1 LKVSK
6 KKNSEDHQE
15 FVTVLFARNL
25 AEAEF
30 YKALLEDQ
38 EIPVLI
44 EDENTEAMGLPDMA
58 RGVPV
63 MVPEEQLELAQDI
76 IEQRTALD
84 DDIEDNGEDEEDED
98 EEEDEFEDM
107 EELDLE
113 EAEEEEFDDEEE
125 EEDEDEDEE
134 ER

>member
-1 LKVSK
+1 MSK

-98 EEEDEFEDM
+98 EEEDECEDM

>member
-1 LKVSK
+1 MSK

-63 MVPEEQLELAQDI
+63 MVPEEQLEIAQDI
-76 IEQRTALD
+76 IEQRAALD

-113 EAEEEEFDDEEE
+113 EAEEEDFDDEEE
-125 EEDEDEDEE
+125 EDEE
-134 ER
+134 EEER

>member
-1 LKVSK
+1 MSK

>member
-1 LKVSK
+1 MSK

-63 MVPEEQLELAQDI
+63 MVPEEQLEIAQDI
-76 IEQRTALD
+76 IEQRATLD
-84 DDIEDNGEDEEDED
+84 EFEEEIEDEDEDED
-98 EEEDEFEDM
+98 EEEDELEEM
-107 EELDLE
+107 EVVDLE
-113 EAEEEEFDDEEE
+113 EGEEIEEEKEEE
-125 EEDEDEDEE
+125 EEDEDEEPF
-134 ER
+134 

>member
-1 LKVSK
+1 VSK

>member
-1 LKVSK
+1 MSK
-6 KKNSEDHQE
+6 KKNSEDPQE

-44 EDENTEAMGLPDMA
+44 EDENTEAMGLPDIA

-76 IEQRTALD
+76 IEQRAALD
-84 DDIEDNGEDEEDED
+84 DDIEDNGKDEEDEDED

-125 EEDEDEDEE
+125 EDEE
-134 ER
+134 EEER

>member
-1 LKVSK
+1 
-6 KKNSEDHQE
+6 
-15 FVTVLFARNL
+15 LFARNL

>member
-1 LKVSK
+1 MSK
-6 KKNSEDHQE
+6 NTEDNRE
-15 FVTVLFARNL
+15 YITLLFARNL

-30 YKALLEDQ
+30 YKALLAEQ

-63 MVPEEQLELAQDI
+63 MVPEDQLEIAQDI
-76 IEQRTALD
+76 IEQRATLD
-84 DDIEDNGEDEEDED
+84 DDVDEEDEEEEED
-98 EEEDEFEDM
+98 EEDEFEDM

-113 EAEEEEFDDEEE
+113 EGETAEVEE
-125 EEDEDEDEE
+125 EEDKEDEDEE
-134 ER
+134 ELF